1 MNLRNKHADSQPLRA
16 AMERIKGYKI
26 FFGVIITTIV
36 LGIYG
41 FSTVFPQFNALTWLY
56 MTIQLFLLDPQSFDV
71 SDTLRGTD
79 ANTSAIPWTL
89 ELARWMAAS
98 VTCYGII
105 FATWRLLQKSSGAL
119 KIQKLRGHIIVFG
132 SGPTVAGLLDECQEN
147 NSACVLLAPCYD
159 LVEDWR
165 AQGGLAVEINSAAE
179 QKPLNREHLRL
190 SGLEQASAFYAF
202 DEHDGNNL
210 RAAMLAENFNTTA
223 RLIIRQDE
231 PYTCEL
237 LQRNGLLSPAK
248 GSPLRVISVAYTRA
262 RILLRDVPLECHP
275 QKGLATEVHLVIPEL
290 GTFEKAVA
298 IHAALIGHYP
308 AGERINLWLAS
319 SASHSSLL
327 NDFPGIK
334 RCVNLRLIG
343 ENGIDSI
350 QDISS
355 EARDGALVTIMA
367 THLLPEDGYLQT
379 LRFRE
384 RWSPKNSFRIVLSG
398 PLADGEAIVTGAGDL
413 VVAPQ
418 LKGLATPDSLD
429 EHDMVA
435 KKIHETWHEG
445 NQRRIDKA
453 QAEGQTA
460 EAEKLQQKST
470 FKPWGKLTEK
480 QKDDNRTAAD
490 HIEIKIRAVGLDP
503 GQPDLLQAWEKL
515 TPEQLDLLSEMEHE
529 RWCAPLWLRGSE
541 LGDRDDDNRKHPNL
555 LPYDELDQST
565 KDYDTE
571 QVKMAA
577 QYLVARSN
585 QGE

>member
-1 MNLRNKHADSQPLRA
+1 MNTRNKSADSQILRSA
-16 AMERIKGYKI
+16 LGRIRGYKI
-26 FFGVIITTIV
+26 LLVAIIATIT

-41 FSTVFPQFNALTWLY
+41 FSIVFPEFNALTWLY

-89 ELARWMAAS
+89 ELARWMAAII
-98 VTCYGII
+98 TCYGII

-119 KIQKLRGHIIVFG
+119 KIQKLRGHIIVYG
-132 SGPTVAGLLDECQEN
+132 SGPTVTGLLDECQEN
-147 NSACVLLAPCYD
+147 NSPCVLLAPCRELID
-159 LVEDWR
+159 SWR
-165 AQGGLAVEINSAAE
+165 AQGGLAVEINSVAE
-179 QKPLNREHLRL
+179 QEPLKKEHLRR

-210 RAAMLAENFNTTA
+210 RAAMLSENSATAA

-398 PLADGEAIVTGAGDL
+398 PLADGEAIVTSADDL

-418 LKGLATPDSLD
+418 LTGLATPDSLD

-435 KKIHETWHEG
+435 RKIHYTWYEG
-445 NQRRIDKA
+445 NQRRVDEALAGGDKQNA
-453 QAEGQTA
+453 NELSSKT
-460 EAEKLQQKST
+460 T
-470 FKPWGKLTEK
+470 FKKWLLLTEE
-480 QKDDNRTAAD
+480 QKDVNRRAAD
-490 HIEIKIRAVGLDP
+490 HIEVKIRAVGLDP
-503 GQPDLLQAWEKL
+503 TQPDLREAWQNL
-515 TPEQLDLLSEMEHE
+515 SDEQLDMLSRMEHE
-529 RWCAPLWLRGSE
+529 RWAAPLWLNGYRPGT
-541 LGDRDDDNRKHPNL
+541 RDDAAHTHPNL
-555 LPYDELDQST
+555 VPFDELDQST

-571 QVKMAA
+571 QCKEAA
-577 QYLVARSN
+577 NYYCLANTDS
-585 QGE
+585 